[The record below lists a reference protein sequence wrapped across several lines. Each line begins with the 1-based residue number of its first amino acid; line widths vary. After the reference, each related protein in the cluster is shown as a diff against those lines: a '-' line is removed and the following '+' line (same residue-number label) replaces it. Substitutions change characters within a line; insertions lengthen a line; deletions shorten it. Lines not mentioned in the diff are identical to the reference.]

1 MTITGDVTVVV
12 HDADAD
18 AQELDELAQGL
29 LEELLALDLPDVVR
43 GQEPGAVGGKSGV
56 VSSLTTLVVSGG
68 FSVAALRSL
77 TLVVRDWI
85 KRSGARKAV
94 LVSGER
100 RLEIDGV
107 SKRTQE
113 AVVEAWLQAL
123 AADDASGAGTASP
136 SEPSEPAPP
145 AALEGSAG
153 GA

>member
-18 AQELDELAQGL
+18 AQELDELTQGL
-29 LEELLALDLPDVVR
+29 LEELLALDLPEVVR
-43 GQEPGAVGGKSGV
+43 GPEPGSVGGKSGV
-56 VSSLTTLVVSGG
+56 LSSLTTLVVSGG
-68 FSVAALRSL
+68 FSVAVLRSV

-100 RLEIDGV
+100 RLEIEGA
-107 SKRTQE
+107 SKKTQE
-113 AVVEAWLQAL
+113 AVVEAWIQAL
-123 AADDASGAGTASP
+123 AADDGSGAGIAPP
-136 SEPSEPAPP
+136 SEPSAP

>member
-12 HDADAD
+12 HDEDAD
-18 AQELDELAQGL
+18 AQELDELTRGL
-29 LEELLALDLPDVVR
+29 LEELLALELPDVVR

-100 RLEIDGV
+100 RLEIEGV
-107 SKRTQE
+107 SKKTQE
-113 AVVEAWLQAL
+113 AVVEAWIQAL
-123 AADDASGAGTASP
+123 ATDDGSGAVTAP
-136 SEPSEPAPP
+136 LPEPPTP
-145 AALEGSAG
+145 AALEGSAE